1 MFLLVLKRL
10 RISDLEIDKPLS
22 TSWWSFGNFFL
33 FLQVFAEQGLPV
45 LFSWFYDFVK
55 GGFYRCINNV
65 VSVVAPDAP
74 FERITEAS
82 IMAEFSRHWEEAK
95 V

>member
-1 MFLLVLKRL
+1 M
-10 RISDLEIDKPLS
+10 
-22 TSWWSFGNFFL
+22 
-33 FLQVFAEQGLPV
+33 
-45 LFSWFYDFVK
+45 LFSPFYDFVK

-65 VSVVAPDAP
+65 VSYVRVVAPDAP

-82 IMAEFSRHWEEAK
+82 VMAEFSRHWEEAK